1 MEVNFDGKILSTE
14 DLDGDVVKLD
24 NDEAEG
30 KIIAKFEDVVK
41 GRVDS

>member
-1 MEVNFDGKILSTE
+1 MEANFDGKILSTE
-14 DLDGDVVKLD
+14 DLDGDEVKLD

-30 KIIAKFEDVVK
+30 KIIAECEDVVK